1 MSKKGKEMTRESIQ
15 GIFDSM
21 TDLLLKK
28 NHDYK
33 GASFDLGFTGNFVH
47 LWDKVMRLKRVFDNP
62 NDKPNF
68 EGIEDT
74 YRDII
79 GYCTIGLH
87 IISAAKVEDKEEKG
101 ATIADLNALSAKLQ
115 EQYPAAS
122 PEMINDII
130 SKTAA
135 EVSNGAQ
142 SN

>member
-15 GIFDSM
+15 GIFDGM

-68 EGIEDT
+68 ESIEDT

-87 IISAAKVEDKEEKG
+87 IIGAAKVEDKEEKG
-101 ATIADLNALSAKLQ
+101 ATIEDLNELVEQFQK
-115 EQYPAAS
+115 QYPLVRPNIIS
-122 PEMINDII
+122 DIV

-135 EVSNGAQ
+135 EVSHGTQ

>member
-15 GIFDSM
+15 GIFDGM

-33 GASFDLGFTGNFVH
+33 GASFDLGFTGNFFH
-47 LWDKVMRLKRVFDNP
+47 LWDKVMRLKRAFDNP

-68 EGIEDT
+68 ESIEDT

-79 GYCTIGLH
+79 GYCVIGLH
-87 IISAAKVEDKEEKG
+87 IIGVAKVEGKEEKG
-101 ATIADLNALSAKLQ
+101 VTVADLNWLSAKVQ
-115 EQYPAAS
+115 QQYPVLSAN
-122 PEMINDII
+122 EIDDII
-130 SKTAA
+130 SKIVT
-135 EVSNGAQ
+135 EVSHGTQ

>member
-1 MSKKGKEMTRESIQ
+1 MSKKGKEMTRESISSV
-15 GIFDSM
+15 FDSM

-47 LWDKVMRLKRVFDNP
+47 LWDKVMRLKRHFDNP
-62 NDKPNF
+62 ADKPNF

-79 GYCTIGLH
+79 GYCVIGLH
-87 IISAAKVEDKEEKG
+87 IIGAAKVEDREEKG
-101 ATIADLNALSAKLQ
+101 ATIADLNALSARLQ
-115 EQYPAAS
+115 EQYPSAS

-135 EVSNGAQ
+135 EVSHGTQDN
-142 SN
+142 

>member
-15 GIFDSM
+15 GIFNSM

-68 EGIEDT
+68 ESVEDT

-79 GYCTIGLH
+79 GYCVIGLH
-87 IISAAKVEDKEEKG
+87 IIGVAKVEDKEEKG
-101 ATIADLNALSAKLQ
+101 ATIEDLKKLSAQLQ
-115 EQYPAAS
+115 QQYPTLSATV
-122 PEMINDII
+122 IDDII
-130 SKTAA
+130 SKTAT
-135 EVSNGAQ
+135 EVSHGTQ

>member
-1 MSKKGKEMTRESIQ
+1 MITKGKEMTRESIQ
-15 GIFDSM
+15 GIFDGM

-47 LWDKVMRLKRVFDNP
+47 LWDKVMRLKRAFDNP

-68 EGIEDT
+68 ESIEDT

-79 GYCTIGLH
+79 GYCVIGLH
-87 IISAAKVEDKEEKG
+87 IIGVAKVEDKEEKG
-101 ATIADLNALSAKLQ
+101 ATVADLNRLSAKLQ
-115 EQYPAAS
+115 QQYPTLS
-122 PEMINDII
+122 STVIDNII
-130 SKTAA
+130 SKTVA
-135 EVSNGAQ
+135 ELSHGVQ

>member
-15 GIFDSM
+15 GIFNSM

-68 EGIEDT
+68 ESIEDT

-79 GYCTIGLH
+79 GYCVIGLH
-87 IISAAKVEDKEEKG
+87 IIGVAKVEGKEEKG
-101 ATIADLNALSAKLQ
+101 ATIADLKKLSEQLQQQYPTLSAT
-115 EQYPAAS
+115 
-122 PEMINDII
+122 IIDDII
-130 SKTAA
+130 SKTAT
-135 EVSNGAQ
+135 EVSHGTQ

>member
-1 MSKKGKEMTRESIQ
+1 MDNKGKEMTRESIQ
-15 GIFDSM
+15 GIFDGM

-47 LWDKVMRLKRVFDNP
+47 LWDKVMRLKRTFDNP

-79 GYCTIGLH
+79 GYCVIGLH
-87 IISAAKVEDKEEKG
+87 IIGVAKVEDKEGKG
-101 ATIADLNALSAKLQ
+101 ATVTDLNRLSAKLQ
-115 EQYPAAS
+115 QQYPTLS
-122 PEMINDII
+122 STVIDNII
-130 SKTAA
+130 SKTVT
-135 EVSNGAQ
+135 ELSHGTQN
-142 SN
+142 N

>member
-15 GIFDSM
+15 GIFNGM

-68 EGIEDT
+68 ESVEDT

-79 GYCTIGLH
+79 GYCVIGLH
-87 IISAAKVEDKEEKG
+87 IIGVAKVEDKEEKG
-101 ATIADLNALSAKLQ
+101 ATIEDLKKLSEQLQQQYPTLSATVI
-115 EQYPAAS
+115 E
-122 PEMINDII
+122 DII
-130 SKTAA
+130 SKTAT
-135 EVSNGAQ
+135 EVSHGTQ

>member
-1 MSKKGKEMTRESIQ
+1 MITKGKEMTRESIQ
-15 GIFDSM
+15 GIFDGM

-47 LWDKVMRLKRVFDNP
+47 LWDKVMRLKRTFDNP
-62 NDKPNF
+62 NDEPNF

-79 GYCTIGLH
+79 GYCVIGLH
-87 IISAAKVEDKEEKG
+87 IISVAKVEDKEEKG
-101 ATIADLNALSAKLQ
+101 ATVADLNRLSAKLQ
-115 EQYPAAS
+115 QQYPTLS
-122 PEMINDII
+122 STVIDNII
-130 SKTAA
+130 SKTVA
-135 EVSNGAQ
+135 ELSHGVQ

>member
-1 MSKKGKEMTRESIQ
+1 MTRESIQ
-15 GIFDSM
+15 GIFDGM

-79 GYCTIGLH
+79 GYCVIGLH
-87 IISAAKVEDKEEKG
+87 IIGVAKVEDKEEKG
-101 ATIADLNALSAKLQ
+101 ATIADLNELSAKLQ
-115 EQYPAAS
+115 QQYPTLSATV
-122 PEMINDII
+122 IDDII

-135 EVSNGAQ
+135 EVSHGTQ

>member
-15 GIFDSM
+15 GIFNSM

-79 GYCTIGLH
+79 GYCVIGLH
-87 IISAAKVEDKEEKG
+87 IIGVAKVEDKVKKV
-101 ATIADLNALSAKLQ
+101 ATIEDLKELSVKLQ
-115 EQYPAAS
+115 LQHPTLS
-122 PEMINDII
+122 STVIDDII
-130 SKTAA
+130 SKTAK
-135 EVSNGAQ
+135 EVSHGTQ

>member
-15 GIFDSM
+15 DIFDGM

-79 GYCTIGLH
+79 GYCVIGLH
-87 IISAAKVEDKEEKG
+87 IIGVAKVEDKEEKG
-101 ATIADLNALSAKLQ
+101 ATIADLNELSAKLQ
-115 EQYPAAS
+115 RQYPILPATVI
-122 PEMINDII
+122 EDII

-135 EVSNGAQ
+135 EVSHGTQ

>member
-15 GIFDSM
+15 GIFNSM

-68 EGIEDT
+68 ESIEDT

-79 GYCTIGLH
+79 GYCVIGLH
-87 IISAAKVEDKEEKG
+87 IIGVAKVDDKEEKG
-101 ATIADLNALSAKLQ
+101 ATIEDLSKLSAQLQ
-115 EQYPAAS
+115 QQYPTLSATV
-122 PEMINDII
+122 IDDII
-130 SKTAA
+130 SKTVT
-135 EVSNGAQ
+135 EVSHGTQ

>member
-1 MSKKGKEMTRESIQ
+1 MSKKGKEMSRESIG
-15 GIFDSM
+15 GIFESM

-33 GASFDLGFTGNFVH
+33 GASFDLGFKGNFVH
-47 LWDKVMRLKRVFDNP
+47 LWDKLMRLKRVFDNP
-62 NDKPNF
+62 DDKPNF

-79 GYCTIGLH
+79 GYCVIGLH
-87 IISAAKVEDKEEKG
+87 IIGVAKVEDKEEKG
-101 ATIADLNALSAKLQ
+101 ATIADLNELSAKLQ
-115 EQYPAAS
+115 QQYPTLSATV
-122 PEMINDII
+122 IDDII

-135 EVSNGAQ
+135 EVSHGTQ

>member
-15 GIFDSM
+15 GIFDGM

-47 LWDKVMRLKRVFDNP
+47 LWDKVMRLKRTFDNP

-79 GYCTIGLH
+79 GYCVIGLH
-87 IISAAKVEDKEEKG
+87 IIGVAKVEDKEEKG
-101 ATIADLNALSAKLQ
+101 VTVADLNGLSEKLQ
-115 EQYPAAS
+115 QQYPTLS
-122 PEMINDII
+122 STVIDNII
-130 SKTAA
+130 SKTVE
-135 EVSNGAQ
+135 EVSHGTQ

>member
-1 MSKKGKEMTRESIQ
+1 MTRESIQ
-15 GIFDSM
+15 GIFDGM

-79 GYCTIGLH
+79 GYCVIGLH
-87 IISAAKVEDKEEKG
+87 IIGVAKVEDKEEKG
-101 ATIADLNALSAKLQ
+101 ATIADLNELSAKLQ
-115 EQYPAAS
+115 QQYPTLSATL
-122 PEMINDII
+122 IDDII
-130 SKTAA
+130 SKTAE
-135 EVSNGAQ
+135 EVSHGTQ

>member
-1 MSKKGKEMTRESIQ
+1 MSKKGKEMSRESIQ
-15 GIFDSM
+15 GIFNSM

-68 EGIEDT
+68 ESIEDT

-79 GYCTIGLH
+79 GYCVIGLH
-87 IISAAKVEDKEEKG
+87 IIGVAKVEDKEEKG
-101 ATIADLNALSAKLQ
+101 TTDLKKLSMQLQ
-115 EQYPAAS
+115 EQFPVLSAN
-122 PEMINDII
+122 EIDDII
-130 SKTAA
+130 SKIVT
-135 EVSNGAQ
+135 EISHGTQ

>member
-15 GIFDSM
+15 GIFNSM

-68 EGIEDT
+68 ESVEDT

-79 GYCTIGLH
+79 GYCVIGLH
-87 IISAAKVEDKEEKG
+87 IIGVAKVDDKEGKG
-101 ATIADLNALSAKLQ
+101 VTIEHMKELSSWLQ
-115 EQYPAAS
+115 QRYPVLS
-122 PEMINDII
+122 ENEIDDII
-130 SKTAA
+130 SKIVT
-135 EVSNGAQ
+135 EVSHGTQ

>member
-15 GIFDSM
+15 GIFNSM

-68 EGIEDT
+68 ESVEDT

-79 GYCTIGLH
+79 GYCVIGLH
-87 IISAAKVEDKEEKG
+87 IIGVAKVEDKEEKE
-101 ATIADLNALSAKLQ
+101 ATTENLKELSAKLQ
-115 EQYPAAS
+115 LQFPVLSANE
-122 PEMINDII
+122 IDDII
-130 SKTAA
+130 SKIV
-135 EVSNGAQ
+135 EEIFSWHVK
-142 SN
+142 

>member
-15 GIFDSM
+15 GIFNSM

-62 NDKPNF
+62 NNKPNF
-68 EGIEDT
+68 ESVEDT

-79 GYCTIGLH
+79 GYCVIGLH
-87 IISAAKVEDKEEKG
+87 IIGVAKVEDKEEKE
-101 ATIADLNALSAKLQ
+101 ATTENLKELSAKLQ
-115 EQYPAAS
+115 LQFPVLSANE
-122 PEMINDII
+122 IDDII
-130 SKTAA
+130 SKIV
-135 EVSNGAQ
+135 EEIFSWHVK
-142 SN
+142 

>member
-47 LWDKVMRLKRVFDNP
+47 LWDKVMRLKRHFDNP
-62 NDKPNF
+62 ADKPNF

-79 GYCTIGLH
+79 GYCVIGLH
-87 IISAAKVEDKEEKG
+87 IIGAAKVEDREEKG

-135 EVSNGAQ
+135 EVSHGTQDN
-142 SN
+142 

>member
-15 GIFDSM
+15 GIFDGM

-79 GYCTIGLH
+79 GYCVIGLH
-87 IISAAKVEDKEEKG
+87 IIGVAKVEDKEEKG
-101 ATIADLNALSAKLQ
+101 ATIEDLKEFAATIQ
-115 EQYPAAS
+115 EQYPALPS
-122 PEMINDII
+122 SLINDII

-135 EVSNGAQ
+135 EVSHGTK

>member
-15 GIFDSM
+15 GIFNSM

-47 LWDKVMRLKRVFDNP
+47 LWDKVMRLKRAFDNP

-68 EGIEDT
+68 ESVEDT

-79 GYCTIGLH
+79 GYCVIGLH
-87 IISAAKVEDKEEKG
+87 IIGVAKVEDKEENG
-101 ATIADLNALSAKLQ
+101 ETLADLKELSAKLQ
-115 EQYPAAS
+115 QQYPTLSATV
-122 PEMINDII
+122 IDDII
-130 SKTAA
+130 SKTAT
-135 EVSNGAQ
+135 EVSHGTQ

>member
-15 GIFDSM
+15 GIFDGM

-79 GYCTIGLH
+79 GYCVIGLH
-87 IISAAKVEDKEEKG
+87 IIGVAKVEDKEEKG
-101 ATIADLNALSAKLQ
+101 ATIADLNELSAKLQ
-115 EQYPAAS
+115 QQYPTLSATV
-122 PEMINDII
+122 IDDII

-135 EVSNGAQ
+135 EVSHGTQ

>member
-1 MSKKGKEMTRESIQ
+1 MSKKGKEMTHESIQ
-15 GIFDSM
+15 GIFNGM

-68 EGIEDT
+68 ESVEDT

-79 GYCTIGLH
+79 GYCVIGLH
-87 IISAAKVEDKEEKG
+87 IIGVAKVEDKEEKG
-101 ATIADLNALSAKLQ
+101 ATIEDLKKLSAQLQ
-115 EQYPAAS
+115 QQYPTLSATV
-122 PEMINDII
+122 IDDII
-130 SKTAA
+130 SKTAT
-135 EVSNGAQ
+135 EVSHGTQ